1 MRVPSPFAPFIAVI
15 QRAQKREGISDAAQ
29 ARKLGVSGAFWSL
42 LQNDGPNGR
51 SPGAKFIL
59 GAFQAYPH
67 THDQAPTDACVACE
81 MAAALGQRPGALH
94 PDHLELAPLLLAS
107 HEHEAARASA

>member
-1 MRVPSPFAPFIAVI
+1 MRVPSPFAQFIAVI
-15 QRAQKREGISDAAQ
+15 QRAQQREGISDAAQ
-29 ARKLGVSGAFWSL
+29 SRKLGVSGAYWSL

-67 THDQAPTDACVACE
+67 THADAPDAVCTACE
-81 MAAALGQRPGALH
+81 MSAALGQQPGVMPH
-94 PDHLELAPLLLAS
+94 VMDMAPLLF
-107 HEHEAARASA
+107 SADATDLEQRVSA